1 LEAVSPLTPMNDQT
15 LMIATILW
23 LRKPPRLQAIVTHF
37 TRAVC
42 AKRDLI
48 LLVVLGLDLL
58 LLLHSR
64 LTAAVEAVVVA
75 VAAVADC
82 LGADASA
89 PRRERAS
96 SMRRRSHARWRS
108 VPIRSL
114 AVRNAPV
121 ITCLIASPSSWG
133 RRNDGVCESPN
144 RDPARNRR

>member
-1 LEAVSPLTPMNDQT
+1 MNDQT

-96 SMRRRSHARWRS
+96 SMRRRISRPMAERS
-108 VPIRSL
+108 DK
-114 AVRNAPV
+114 
-121 ITCLIASPSSWG
+121 ITSGSQRASDYMPDRISQ
-133 RRNDGVCESPN
+133 
-144 RDPARNRR
+144 